1 MCNVLLIKSCSNSKR
16 EPSACWPIKLRMF
29 RFSIFNCDSLF
40 IFLPFFSLYT
50 ATFAYCC
57 RGTIISCRQRC
68 ILHPA
73 SWLHATGLLNP
84 LIVCTHIIEFELKLW
99 AHSVPFG
106 YNHIMCG
113 CNKCLLSFLFVSFR
127 CCSFP
132 PFLFAFRK
140 WATLHANILSSMTEF
155 FFLFFKCCRAWAR
168 ARLYHIYFPLFSWQ
182 CEIVC
187 AFLQ

>member
-40 IFLPFFSLYT
+40 ICLPFFSLYT
-50 ATFAYCC
+50 ATFAFCC

-127 CCSFP
+127 FVVVLSPHFCSHFANGQLYTQIFCPRWQSFFP
-132 PFLFAFRK
+132 F
-140 WATLHANILSSMTEF
+140 ILNAVERERERDYTIYI
-155 FFLFFKCCRAWAR
+155 FLFFRGNAK
-168 ARLYHIYFPLFSWQ
+168 
-182 CEIVC
+182 
-187 AFLQ
+187 